1 MYYNGNTDLLGGD
14 CSSTVSTMTVTVNV
28 LIILRNRLAP
38 SRPTLEFLMVNV
50 YACIDNIHVDALS
63 SNFLVL
69 VALECAEGK
78 LCTMTD
84 PRKTLNYAVR
94 KGSRER

>member
-14 CSSTVSTMTVTVNV
+14 CSSTVSTMTVAVDV
-28 LIILRNRLAP
+28 LIILGNRLAP
-38 SRPTLEFLMVNV
+38 SSPTLEFLMVDV
-50 YACIDNIHVDALS
+50 YACINNIHVDTFS
-63 SNFLVL
+63 SNLLVF

-78 LCTMTD
+78 FCTMTD

-94 KGSRER
+94 KGSREQ